1 MQANAV
7 IEQIQSEIE
16 TRLATA
22 EPQVE
27 LLLCELNGGTVRIF
41 IDHPE
46 GVDLDLCE
54 RVTRHLRALRET
66 YALEVSSPG
75 PKRPL
80 TKPAHFRRFLGR
92 RAKIRTRSD
101 HNGRRSFTGEL
112 IAADDAG
119 VTIGT
124 DGTLVTVS
132 YDDISKSNL
141 VPEAAGPAARRGDG
155 KRRQAGRAD
164 RKLKTNN

>member
-1 MQANAV
+1 M
-7 IEQIQSEIE
+7 IEQLQSQIE
-16 TRLATA
+16 TTLAEA

-41 IDHPE
+41 IDHPD
-46 GVDLDLCE
+46 GVDLNLCE
-54 RVTRHLRALRET
+54 RVTRALRAVREN

-80 TKPAHFRRFLGR
+80 TKPAHFRRFVGR

-101 HNGRRSFTGEL
+101 HEGRRSFTGEL
-112 IAADDAG
+112 IAADDSG
-119 VTIGT
+119 VTIGA
-124 DGTLVTVS
+124 DGAIVTVS

-141 VPEAAGPAARRGDG
+141 MPD
-155 KRRQAGRAD
+155 
-164 RKLKTNN
+164 KTK